1 MKLQYL
7 SALVLMSGLLGA
19 CGTPHHEL
27 VASKKAIDVEAA
39 RTLVA
44 AAPGDDGL
52 GPWLDEH
59 RSRISAAR
67 EAVATKF
74 TEAEKLCWQNFAVND
89 CIRVA
94 TDERRS
100 TLDKLRQEEL
110 ALNDLERKRRAENRL
125 RNLEQKLGDKS

>member
-27 VASKKAIDVEAA
+27 VASQKAVDAEAA

-44 AAPGDDGL
+44 GAPPDDGL
-52 GPWLDEH
+52 GPWLEGH
-59 RSRISAAR
+59 RTRISAAR

-74 TEAEKLCWQNFAVND
+74 ADAEKLCWQRFTVND
-89 CIRVA
+89 CIRGA

-110 ALNDLERKRRAENRL
+110 ALNDLERRRRAENRL
-125 RNLEQKLGDKS
+125 RNLEQKQRDGS